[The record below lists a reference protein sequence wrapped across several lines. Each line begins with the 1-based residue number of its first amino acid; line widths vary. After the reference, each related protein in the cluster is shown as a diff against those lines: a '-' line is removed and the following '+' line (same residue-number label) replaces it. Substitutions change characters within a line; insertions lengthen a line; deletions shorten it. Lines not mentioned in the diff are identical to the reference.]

1 MTNAKLTTSN
11 YYLAYLDI
19 LGTKDIIAKDKDDK
33 YLNELNEIYER
44 AINTKLTINDW
55 NHLHINAKIFSDN
68 ILLFVKADNKNDE
81 KTLGPLISLASIIQ
95 CEALTKG
102 YLLRG
107 SITYGNFFENE
118 RFVHGQALINAVNL
132 EEKNAIYP
140 RIIIDNNCLDCFKFI
155 TTIDGNC
162 LNCNIKEQSSET
174 CIKYCGKKI
183 IKQDNDGFYFVNS
196 YLSHIGGGFSNF
208 KKQLLQILKKYKNNI
223 KVKQKIMW
231 SINYHNKFFINGH
244 CLTSGNHTIT
254 EEEIMS
260 ITQSEVLNA

>member
-1 MTNAKLTTSN
+1 MPNDKLTTSN

-19 LGTKDIIAKDKDDK
+19 LGTKDIVAKDKDDR
-33 YLNELNEIYER
+33 YLNELNKIYER
-44 AINTKLTINDW
+44 AINTKLAINDW

-68 ILLFVKADNKNDE
+68 ILLFVEADRQNDE
-81 KTLGPLISLASIIQ
+81 KTLRALISLASMIQ

-107 SITYGNFFENE
+107 SITYGKFFENE

-140 RIIIDNNCLDCFKFI
+140 RIIIDNNCLDCFTLI
-155 TTIDGNC
+155 TTTDE
-162 LNCNIKEQSSET
+162 NCNNCNLIERSKDR
-174 CIKYCGKKI
+174 CIKFCGKKI
-183 IKQDNDGFYFVNS
+183 IKQDDDGLYFVNS
-196 YLSHIGGGFSNF
+196 YLSHMGGGFDDF
-208 KKQLLQILKKYKNNI
+208 KKQLLLKLKKHKNNL

-231 SINYHNKFFINGH
+231 IINYHNSFFMNGH
-244 CLTSGNHTIT
+244 GLTSGNHTIT

-260 ITQSEVLNA
+260 ATQSEVLND